1 MSIPDEQP
9 LPIAVRA
16 YVCKT
21 DQKPKLPIKRTGRRK
36 RPVPS
41 EWVLVFDTETTSDAA
56 QKLRFGTYQVRKC
69 SDLMEAGVF
78 YDPETLNEAEQVTL
92 KDYAAKHELT
102 IMTVQEFIED
112 IFYRVGYK
120 YRASIVGF
128 NLPFDISRLAIDHA
142 PARGTRHN
150 KIMRGGFTFKL
161 SENHWQP
168 RVQIKHVSSRDAF
181 IQFAATR
188 EQRTSRGNRKK
199 GNYQPV
205 RRGFFIDAKTLAA
218 ALTSQSYSL
227 ASLAQTLN
235 TPTQKQHTDDHG
247 RALTSEYID
256 YAMQDTQTTWECFE
270 RLQSLYELHGLELT
284 ASHNIHSEASLGKA
298 YLRDMGVSPWRK
310 MQPDFPDDILGN
322 IMSAYYGGR
331 SEVHIR
337 RNPVQVLY
345 CDFLSMYPTVCTLM
359 GLWRFVTAQGMDW
372 HDSTEETRKFLD
384 TITIPVLKKQE
395 TWQSLCTL
403 VQIVPDGGIFPVRA
417 KYGGD
422 AQYTIG
428 SNFLTSDTPLWF
440 TLSDCISAKLLTGRT
455 PKILQAIS
463 FKPKAI
469 QDDLKPVCVAGN
481 TDYAVDPCEGDFF
494 RRVIDLRRAVK
505 EKMETASLQ
514 EKTSLGNQQLAL
526 KILANA
532 TSYGIFVELNVE
544 EEKQTQPLLC
554 YGHSSKPTK
563 LEKKKFEATGS
574 FFHPLLAALI
584 TGAARLMLAI
594 TERQA
599 VDTGLDWAF
608 CDTDSMALAKP
619 ENMNIKEFY
628 NRAQEVQEWFTPLNP
643 YAETAPLLKIEGY
656 NYSLS
661 DKDTLEPL
669 YCYAISSK
677 RYALFNLDKN
687 GQPILRKVSAHG
699 LGHLLAPYQ
708 RPNTKTLEDSQPWQQ
723 DLWLEIITA
732 ALENRQPDFMSLEN
746 FDMPAVSRYG
756 ATTPALEKWFA
767 GYNENKPYKD
777 RVRPFNFLLAMQSP
791 PHLKTLKPVASYDK
805 NPSKAVACCFDRS
818 SGEKIKK
825 FQLKTY
831 LDSLAQYHLHPE
843 TKFLNGDYMDAG
855 ITQRR
860 HIRVKSIQHIG
871 KEANKWEEQF
881 FTGFD
886 PDAQIEYGMCA
897 EQKTEMLVTVLQAIR
912 GYGVRPMADISKLSP
927 RHISNINKDK
937 TNLSENALLKLYSAA
952 KTLENTNNKENK
964 LQELIRNTIKEKGL
978 SIRKLAEKTGID
990 PSNLSKLISGKRK
1003 DFKKLEFIYSSFF
1016 KNS

>member
-1 MSIPDEQP
+1 MSIPYEQS

-16 YVCKT
+16 YVSKV
-21 DQKPKLPIKRTGRRK
+21 DQKPQSPIKKTSNRK

-41 EWVLVFDTETTSDAA
+41 EWVLVFDTETSTNAA
-56 QKLRFGTYQVRKC
+56 QKLRFGTYQVRKS
-69 SDLMEAGVF
+69 SDLLETGIF
-78 YDPETLNEAEQVTL
+78 YDSETLNKAEQATL
-92 KDYAAKHELT
+92 SEYAAKHQLT
-102 IMTVQEFIED
+102 MMTAQEFIED
-112 IFYRVGYK
+112 TFYRVGYK

-199 GNYQPV
+199 GNYQSV
-205 RRGFFIDAKTLAA
+205 RRGFFIDTKTLAA
-218 ALTSQSYSL
+218 ALTSQSHSL
-227 ASLAQTLN
+227 ASLAQALEIEA
-235 TPTQKQHTDDHG
+235 QKHHTDDHG
-247 RALTSEYID
+247 RALTSEYIE
-256 YAMQDTQTTWECFE
+256 YAMQDTQTTWECYE

-284 ASHNIHSEASLGKA
+284 AAHNIHSEASLGKA
-298 YLRDMGVSPWRK
+298 YLRDMGVTPWRQ
-310 MQPDFPDDILGN
+310 MQPNFPDDIIGN

-331 SEVHIR
+331 SEIHIR
-337 RNPVQVLY
+337 KTSVQVLY

-372 HDSTEETRKFLD
+372 QDSTAATRKFLNE
-384 TITIPVLKKQE
+384 ITISDLQKQE
-395 TWQSLCTL
+395 TWQSLTTL
-403 VQIVPDGGIFPVRA
+403 VQVMPDKDIFPVRA

-428 SNFLTSDTPLWF
+428 SNHLTSDTPLWF
-440 TLSDCISAKLLTGRT
+440 TLADCISSKILTDRT
-455 PKILQAIS
+455 PEILQAIS
-463 FKPKAI
+463 FKPKVI

-494 RRVIDLRRAVK
+494 RQVIDLRREVK
-505 EKMETASLQ
+505 EKAKTASPQ
-514 EKTSLGNQQLAL
+514 EKAALENQQLAL

-532 TSYGIFVELNVE
+532 TSYGIFVELNAE
-544 EEKQTQPLLC
+544 EEKQAQSLLC
-554 YGHSSKPTK
+554 YGHRGKPTQ

-599 VDTGLDWAF
+599 FDAGLDWAF

-619 ENMNIKEFY
+619 ENMNIEEFY
-628 NRAQEVQEWFTPLNP
+628 KRAQKVQEWFTPLNP
-643 YAETAPLLKIEGY
+643 YAEKAPLLKIEDY
-656 NYSLS
+656 NYSLP
-661 DKDTLEPL
+661 DKKKFEPL

-677 RYALFNLDKN
+677 RYALYNLDEN
-687 GQPILRKVSAHG
+687 SQPILRKVSAHG
-699 LGHLLAPYQ
+699 LGHLLAPYH
-708 RPNTKTLEDSQPWQQ
+708 RENAKTLEDSQPWQQ
-723 DLWLEIITA
+723 DLWLEIIKA
-732 ALENRQPDFMSLEN
+732 ALKNKQPDFMSLKN
-746 FDMPAVSRYG
+746 FDMSAVSRYG
-756 ATTPALEKWFA
+756 ATTPVLEKWFA
-767 GYNENKPYKD
+767 GYNESKPYKD

-791 PHLKTLKPVASYDK
+791 PHFKTLKPVASYDK
-805 NPSKAVACCFDRS
+805 NPSKAVARCFDRS
-818 SGEKIKK
+818 TGEKIKK

-843 TKFLNGDYMDAG
+843 TKFLNGDYTDAG
-855 ITQRR
+855 ITRRR

-897 EQKTEMLVTVLQAIR
+897 EQKAKMIKAVLQAIEK
-912 GYGVRPMADISKLSP
+912 YGIKPMADISKLSS
-927 RHISNINKDK
+927 RHILNIHKDK
-937 TNLSENALLKLYSAA
+937 TNLSENALLKLYTAA
-952 KTLENTNNKENK
+952 KTLENTNNKENE
-964 LQELIRNTIKEKGL
+964 LRELIRNTIKEKGL
-978 SIRKLAEKTGID
+978 SIRKLAENIGID
-990 PSNLSKLISGKRK
+990 PSNLSKLISGKRNN
-1003 DFKKLEFIYSSFF
+1003 FQKLEFIYSHLIE
-1016 KNS
+1016 KL